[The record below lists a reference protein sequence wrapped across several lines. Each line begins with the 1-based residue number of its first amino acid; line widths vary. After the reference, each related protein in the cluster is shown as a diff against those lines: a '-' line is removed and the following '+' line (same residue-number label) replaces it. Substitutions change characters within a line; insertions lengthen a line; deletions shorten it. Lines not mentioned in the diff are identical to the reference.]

1 MKFFIPA
8 DFIEKS
14 EQVEGEMRIRG
25 YASTPNLDRD
35 NETIVQNG
43 LDIEDFINYGF
54 FNYDHDNSIIL
65 GYPDKEKTCITSKGF
80 YVEGTLLNTQRA
92 KDIWETAVQL
102 QKSNAP
108 RRLGFSVEGRVIDR
122 DKGGKIRKAKVTN
135 VAITSTPVNPEA
147 TWEAIVKSLSTS
159 ALGIELGEALIT
171 ESLEGFKTYTN
182 QVEEKNKEAM
192 QSLGYL
198 REKLNKSADVEDVK
212 LYLMMFKGL
221 YGKDLDYKLNEVLSE
236 MNTEK
241 P

>member
-14 EQVEGEMRIRG
+14 EQAEGEMRIRG